1 VKITIEVIAMA
12 FLDFIKN
19 RQQQQAEQ
27 AAPAKQ
33 ETARDYHVRQD
44 AQDKAALRPMDGLPE
59 QPKAELN
66 EVKARMEKATQ
77 QLNQEAAVSAPAPQ
91 DGASSPEPLRQNMA
105 SQGKPTPDLTPT
117 SMQAG
122 STLLEKDAP
131 AITSEPKVKESPSPT
146 PTPDPTPTPGPR
158 GRGGWER

>member
-1 VKITIEVIAMA
+1 MA

-19 RQQQQAEQ
+19 RQQQPAEQ

-33 ETARDYHVRQD
+33 DTARDYHVRQD
-44 AQDKAALRPMDGLPE
+44 TNDKAALKPMDSLPD
-59 QPKAELN
+59 QPRAELN
-66 EVKARMEKATQ
+66 EVKSRMEKATQ
-77 QLNQEAAVSAPAPQ
+77 HLNQDAAVSAPAPQ

-105 SQGKPTPDLTPT
+105 SQDKAAPDHSPT

-122 STLLEKDAP
+122 LTSLEKDAP
-131 AITSEPKVKESPSPT
+131 AVTSEPKAKESPSPS
-146 PTPDPTPTPGPR
+146 PTPDPAPTPSPR